1 VSVPIANP
9 ALIPPAGAGLGAP
22 APVSAPAGVPHGV
35 GGLDTGANRVGG
47 LDTGANRVGGLDT
60 GPGGVDRR
68 DKAGPAFAELL
79 RKAGGSEPLRFSR
92 HALERVQRRGIPL
105 DNSTLSRLQE
115 GVGRAAGKGSRD
127 SVVLVDGTAFV
138 VAVGSRTVVT
148 AVGAEH
154 MREQVFT
161 NIDSAVIA

>member
-1 VSVPIANP
+1 VSSTVNP
-9 ALIPPAGAGLGAP
+9 ALHPPGALP
-22 APVSAPAGVPHGV
+22 
-35 GGLDTGANRVGG
+35 
-47 LDTGANRVGGLDT
+47 
-60 GPGGVDRR
+60 
-68 DKAGPAFAELL
+68 AGPAAPGRQPSGPVSSGPSFAEVLH
-79 RKAGGSEPLRFSR
+79 KAGAAPQELRFSR
-92 HALERVQRRGIPL
+92 HALERVQRRGIDLTPA
-105 DNSTLSRLQE
+105 TMTRLQD

-154 MREQVFT
+154 MREHVFT

>member
-1 VSVPIANP
+1 VSSTVNP
-9 ALIPPAGAGLGAP
+9 ALLPPGALPSGPVAPASRAGAP
-22 APVSAPAGVPHGV
+22 APSGPSFAEV
-35 GGLDTGANRVGG
+35 LQKTGA
-47 LDTGANRVGGLDT
+47 
-60 GPGGVDRR
+60 PQ
-68 DKAGPAFAELL
+68 ELH
-79 RKAGGSEPLRFSR
+79 FSR
-92 HALERVQRRGIPL
+92 HALERVQRRGIDLTPA
-105 DNSTLSRLQE
+105 TLNRLQD

-154 MREQVFT
+154 MREHVFT